1 MLDACP
7 WSTSSKTSIEKVVSW
22 SEDADPNKRR
32 LRALEALEE
41 TEWDNMKDRIGIV
54 ADEGRAELQ

>member
-1 MLDACP
+1 
-7 WSTSSKTSIEKVVSW
+7 VSW

-41 TEWDNMKDRIGIV
+41 TEWDSMKDRIGIV
-54 ADEGRAELQ
+54 AEDGRAELQ